1 MTAGRAHKVLELARQ
16 QEVTKAQ
23 DLRTQEAQAQ
33 AAIAQASAERER
45 VHFEELRKTNAA
57 QAQLKAQMARYE
69 DELARQRAAS
79 EHEQARERN
88 AETVRMQE
96 VIAERQEALRRAT
109 EEKVQQERRATE
121 ALKAEIERETLR
133 AKALAEAEGRA
144 AEARANE
151 DVNRR
156 MLVTRVEAET
166 QKAVQLLNAAAQR
179 LADGTRALLNDPR
192 QMGIAIGGVTALA
205 VGVYGAREGARV
217 GFRFLESILGQ
228 PSLVRETSRRWGLLP
243 RSAAAAAGGAAGA
256 STFRDVVLQ
265 PGLLDRLRVL
275 ASATGQ
281 SRKHG
286 APFRNMLF
294 YGPPGTGKTL
304 AAKRLARTSGL
315 DYAIMSGGDVAPLG
329 PRAVTSI
336 HQLFDWAGTTSKGVL
351 LFIDEA
357 DAFLSARKAHGED
370 VRAALN
376 ALLFRTGAPSRDIAL
391 VLATN
396 RPGDLDEAVLDR
408 VDEALEFG
416 LPSQAERAQLLRLY
430 FSKYILQPAGTDSDP
445 DVAASQSVLSR
456 IFRRRPTPPNVKVA
470 EDVTDSLM
478 DDVARQTEGFSGREL
493 AKLMASVQAAVYGR
507 TDALVLDAATL
518 HAVVAQKIAEHKYK
532 QKLQAESEVR

>member
-1 MTAGRAHKVLELARQ
+1 MLELARQ
-16 QEVTKAQ
+16 QEVTRAQ
-23 DLRTQEAQAQ
+23 ELKTKEAQAQ
-33 AAIAQASAERER
+33 ATVAQAAAERER
-45 VHFEELRKTNAA
+45 VHFEELRKSNQQ
-57 QAQLKAQMARYE
+57 QAQLKAQMARYD
-69 DELARQRAAS
+69 DELARQRAAK

-96 VIAERQEALRRAT
+96 VVAERQEALRRAT
-109 EEKVQQERRATE
+109 EEKIQQERRATE
-121 ALKAEIERETLR
+121 AMKAEIDRETLR
-133 AKALAEAEGRA
+133 AKALADAEGRA

-156 MLVTRVEAET
+156 LMVTRVEAET
-166 QKAVQLLNAAAQR
+166 AKAVQLLNAAAQR
-179 LADGTRALLNDPR
+179 FADGTRALLNDPR
-192 QMGIAIGGVTALA
+192 QMGVAIGGVTALA
-205 VGVYGAREGARV
+205 LGVYGAREGSRV
-217 GFRFLESILGQ
+217 GFRYLERILGQ
-228 PSLVRETSRRWGLLP
+228 PALVRETSRRGLLSTGSP
-243 RSAAAAAGGAAGA
+243 TSAAAASGDGP
-256 STFRDVVLQ
+256 FRGVVLQ
-265 PGLLDRLRVL
+265 PRLLDRLSVL

-281 SRKHG
+281 SRAHG

-329 PRAVTSI
+329 PRAVTAI
-336 HQLFDWAGTTSKGVL
+336 HELFDWSGTTSKGVL

-408 VDEALEFG
+408 MDEALEFP
-416 LPSQAERAQLLRLY
+416 LPGQQERAELLKLY
-430 FSKYILQPAGTDSDP
+430 FKQYIEQPAGADADA
-445 DVAASQSVLSR
+445 DVAARRGLLTRLFRSR
-456 IFRRRPTPPNVKVA
+456 PSPPAVKVQA
-470 EDVTDSLM
+470 DVNDALFES
-478 DDVARQTEGFSGREL
+478 VAAQTEGFSGREL

-507 TDALVLDAATL
+507 KGDMVLDAATL
-518 HAVVAQKIAEHKYK
+518 QAVVAQKVAEHKYK
-532 QKLQAESEVR
+532 SKLARESGDGR

>member
-1 MTAGRAHKVLELARQ
+1 
-16 QEVTKAQ
+16 
-23 DLRTQEAQAQ
+23 
-33 AAIAQASAERER
+33 
-45 VHFEELRKTNAA
+45 
-57 QAQLKAQMARYE
+57 
-69 DELARQRAAS
+69 
-79 EHEQARERN
+79 
-88 AETVRMQE
+88 
-96 VIAERQEALRRAT
+96 
-109 EEKVQQERRATE
+109 
-121 ALKAEIERETLR
+121 
-133 AKALAEAEGRA
+133 
-144 AEARANE
+144 
-151 DVNRR
+151 
-156 MLVTRVEAET
+156 
-166 QKAVQLLNAAAQR
+166 
-179 LADGTRALLNDPR
+179 
-192 QMGIAIGGVTALA
+192 
-205 VGVYGAREGARV
+205 
-217 GFRFLESILGQ
+217 
-228 PSLVRETSRRWGLLP
+228 
-243 RSAAAAAGGAAGA
+243 
-256 STFRDVVLQ
+256 
-265 PGLLDRLRVL
+265 
-275 ASATGQ
+275 
-281 SRKHG
+281 
-286 APFRNMLF
+286 MLF

-518 HAVVAQKIAEHKYK
+518 QAVVAQKIAEHKYK
-532 QKLQAESEVR
+532 LKLQESSEVR